1 MGVRIAQAQN
11 TGSSGRSPKTLS
23 GSASRS
29 WVSRTW
35 ARPALKTRSSPNG
48 SKAPLSREPKPAR
61 ARGSRP
67 REPFPAPDYPIRRKE
82 RQTPYN
88 RLSGVLRAAGETIIS
103 EYSIFYGTLF
113 YGTLLP
119 SAYAPKRWVGQ
130 ESRED

>member
-23 GSASRS
+23 GSANRNQA
-29 WVSRTW
+29 SRTW
-35 ARPALKTRSSPNG
+35 ARPALKTRPSPNS

-67 REPFPAPDYPIRRKE
+67 REPFPAPDYPPSVEKRG

-103 EYSIFYGTLF
+103 EYSISHRTLR
-113 YGTLLP
+113 P
-119 SAYAPKRWVGQ
+119 SAYTPKRWVDQ